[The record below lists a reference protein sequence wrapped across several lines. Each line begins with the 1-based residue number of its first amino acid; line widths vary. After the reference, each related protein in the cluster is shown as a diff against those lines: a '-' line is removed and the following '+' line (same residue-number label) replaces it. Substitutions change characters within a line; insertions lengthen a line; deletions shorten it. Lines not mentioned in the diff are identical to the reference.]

1 MTLLKRLY
9 RDESGVIASLD
20 LILLSVLLG
29 LGILVGVVS
38 LRNQVVQEFGDLSTA
53 IGSLDQSY
61 SYVGDKAPKLNCK
74 DCWVAGS
81 SYKDRS
87 DVGDECDAPGQAPA
101 GISVAEGP
109 LSENDVLTTS
119 P

>member
-9 RDESGVIASLD
+9 RDESGFIASVD

-53 IGSLDQSY
+53 IGQLDQSY
-61 SYVGDKAPKLNCK
+61 SYVGDSASKLNCE

-81 SYKDRS
+81 SYTDRS
-87 DVGDECDAPGQAPA
+87 DVGDEDDSEGQEPA
-101 GISVAEGP
+101 GISVAGGP
-109 LSENDVLTTS
+109 LNEGDVLTTG